1 MDLDGLKSPQD
12 GDHILFPWYFVFC
25 FCIYLPHH
33 HYHHIGRQTLGYNIG
48 FPWVFR
54 CFQMYTIIQSPRPMS
69 WPHTSHCWALHG
81 PSWCSARDFHRSTAI
96 FLTLALLR
104 SRQSRVRPV
113 PQNHW
118 FSSLVLRRG
127 LHCDG
132 SDRWTW
138 QLSRAAELS
147 RGRSI
152 VCQSGGSSVQNLDAR
167 GTDGQEMDTSQE
179 HRTLGMREFAFIG

>member
-1 MDLDGLKSPQD
+1 M
-12 GDHILFPWYFVFC
+12 
-25 FCIYLPHH
+25 
-33 HYHHIGRQTLGYNIG
+33 
-48 FPWVFR
+48 
-54 CFQMYTIIQSPRPMS
+54 
-69 WPHTSHCWALHG
+69 
-81 PSWCSARDFHRSTAI
+81 
-96 FLTLALLR
+96 
-104 SRQSRVRPV
+104 RPV

-147 RGRSI
+147 GGRSI
-152 VCQSGGSSVQNLDAR
+152 ACQSGGSSVQNLDAQ